1 MNADKKPKTLTTA
14 RQSRN
19 QKETSHHGDTETRR
33 KPKTSQSQ
41 KPQHREHRE
50 TSEDAESRRFAEQNS
65 SRIGTN
71 LIVSNAK
78 DATVA
83 KEKDLRIAPS
93 PAIRKNRPL
102 INADDAESKGA
113 AMKEKDQLLP

>member
-1 MNADKKPKTLTTA
+1 
-14 RQSRN
+14 
-19 QKETSHHGDTETRR
+19 
-33 KPKTSQSQ
+33 
-41 KPQHREHRE
+41 
-50 TSEDAESRRFAEQNS
+50 
-65 SRIGTN
+65 

-113 AMKEKDQLLP
+113 AMEEKDQLLP